1 MPTPASSKG
10 TILIVD
16 DEKDLRQGLRYA
28 LSREGYRVACASS
41 AEAGLKLVGAKKPDA
56 ILLDVMFPG
65 MDGIEFCR
73 RLREKQATPVLF
85 LTARKSEADRVIGLR
100 VGGDDYL
107 TKPFS
112 LAELLAR
119 VHALLRRARDGYGI
133 EAAERIG
140 ELELDYARHEA
151 RLKGRALGL
160 SPKEFDCLKA
170 LAQAKGRVLTKAQ
183 LLKRVWRIGPELEL
197 ATRTVDQ
204 HLSRLRGKLGC
215 EAGRLLTVPRV
226 GYRLLR

>member
-1 MPTPASSKG
+1 MPRPNSKG
-10 TILIVD
+10 SILIVD

-28 LSREGYRVACASS
+28 LSREGYRVACAPS
-41 AEAGLKLVGAKKPDA
+41 AESALRLVGRKKPDA
-56 ILLDVMFPG
+56 VILDVMFPG

-73 RLREKQATPVLF
+73 RLRERQTTPVLF

-100 VGGDDYL
+100 IGGDDYM

-119 VHALLRRARDGYGI
+119 VHALLRRARGGAGI
-133 EAAERIG
+133 DAAERIG
-140 ELELDYARHEA
+140 ELELDYERHEA

-170 LAQAKGRVLTKAQ
+170 LAQAKGRLLTKSQ
-183 LLKRVWRIGPELEL
+183 LLKRVWRIGPEVQLT
-197 ATRTVDQ
+197 TRTVDQ

-215 EAGRLLTVPRV
+215 EAKRLLTVPRV